1 MNCFGHAVNG
11 KERPARRVTRGALS
25 GSYGPDRAR
34 KLVVELRAGDLIVF
48 RPFRSRRRYA
58 LSVFDAF
65 RLAVK
70 SGAHYDTDAA
80 LLASHGK
87 ELPR

>member
-1 MNCFGHAVNG
+1 MKTFGHSIKG

-25 GSYGPDRAR
+25 GCYGPDRGK

-48 RPFRSRRRYA
+48 RPFRSRRYFA

-80 LLASHGK
+80 LRTAHGL
-87 ELPR
+87 ESQP